1 MKVKINKDGLLSSPE
16 VLDANIE
23 IEVDDSLQDKLS
35 TIPYFK
41 DWQYKD
47 GEWSLVSLDSYLK
60 NDDNYLRRR
69 RQKACFKFLDGKS
82 QMWYR
87 MLSEDQTKELKQ
99 WYQAWLDVTDTHIIP
114 TTPSWIK

>member
-16 VLDANIE
+16 VADAENE
-23 IEVDDSLQDKLS
+23 IEVDDSLYEKLTS
-35 TIPYFK
+35 IPYFH

-47 GEWSLVSLDSYLK
+47 GEWNLVSLDPYMSS
-60 NDDNYLRRR
+60 DDNYLRRR

-87 MLSEDQTKELKQ
+87 MLSEDQTKELKK

-114 TTPSWIK
+114 KTPSWIK

>member
-16 VLDANIE
+16 VSDAENE
-23 IEVDDSLQDKLS
+23 IEVDDSLREQLS
-35 TIPYFK
+35 SIPYFY

-47 GEWSLVSLDSYLK
+47 GEWNLVSLDSYMK
-60 NDDNYLRRR
+60 DDENYLRRR

-99 WYQAWLDVTDTHIIP
+99 WYQAWLDVTKTKVIP
-114 TTPSWIK
+114 ETPSWIK